1 MYHCT
6 KTGIKKLS
14 NHILQQHPGNHL
26 QHLISHKAKYLSNT
40 LATIQASQ
48 SCISLEKS
56 SLFVERWFKQ
66 MYKAAGS
73 AAMCLMMIT
82 WVNTSVLRSSPLQP
96 CRFENQ
102 LVAYKCICESQKEN
116 GTGIPTQS
124 KHPPQLKTSPFI
136 GTDVNLA
143 TPEDL
148 NQLPANGVCKRASS
162 ISYYGHAMELSI
174 KTNYCRKSHGPPRN
188 TSHIQFLPTHLIR
201 FFFSFSC
208 LSLVVVTALHTVSEP
223 QSLDTISNCSSTL
236 LCDINITLLWQSNQR
251 SVAPTRRQP
260 LTGYDKGSQKGR
272 SLSGRY

>member
-1 MYHCT
+1 
-6 KTGIKKLS
+6 
-14 NHILQQHPGNHL
+14 
-26 QHLISHKAKYLSNT
+26 
-40 LATIQASQ
+40 
-48 SCISLEKS
+48 
-56 SLFVERWFKQ
+56 

-73 AAMCLMMIT
+73 AAHVSNDDYLSKHICSEELSSPTLQIWKPISRIQMHLRISKGKRYRDPHT
-82 WVNTSVLRSSPLQP
+82 KVNT
-96 CRFENQ
+96 
-102 LVAYKCICESQKEN
+102 
-116 GTGIPTQS
+116 
-124 KHPPQLKTSPFI
+124 PPQLKTSPFI

-162 ISYYGHAMELSI
+162 ISYYDMPWSCQSRQISAGNHMAHPEHLSHPI
-174 KTNYCRKSHGPPRN
+174 PPY
-188 TSHIQFLPTHLIR
+188 HLIR

-208 LSLVVVTALHTVSEP
+208 LSLVVVTALHTISEP

-251 SVAPTRRQP
+251 SVAPTRRQL